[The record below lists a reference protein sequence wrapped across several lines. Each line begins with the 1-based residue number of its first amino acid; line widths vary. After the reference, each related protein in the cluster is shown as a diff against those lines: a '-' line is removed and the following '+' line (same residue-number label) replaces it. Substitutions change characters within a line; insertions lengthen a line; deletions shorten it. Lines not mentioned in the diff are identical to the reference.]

1 MKFTSKR
8 RKSGKRFCAA
18 CIAFLLLML
27 CAAPVAAAQPRK
39 VIRVPFPE
47 VPGFT
52 MVDEKGHRYGLV
64 VDYLNEIA
72 QYTNWTY
79 EYIDTNGND
88 MNKDFLAGKKD
99 KIGGDNKEESRE
111 L

>member
-1 MKFTSKR
+1 
-8 RKSGKRFCAA
+8 
-18 CIAFLLLML
+18 
-27 CAAPVAAAQPRK
+27 
-39 VIRVPFPE
+39 
-47 VPGFT
+47 

-88 MNKDFLAGKKD
+88 MTKDFLAGKYD
-99 KIGGDNKEESRE
+99 LMSGTYYAES